1 VFRLTPVKLTNVISI
16 NHRLIAQFIN
26 FHMPAAPPAHKNY
39 PCNPIINGP
48 ISMKRTI
55 KYYRLIWLRHDLPA
69 GLSVFL
75 VALPLCLGIALA
87 SGAPIYAG
95 LLSGIIG
102 GIVVALISGSPLAV
116 SGPAAG
122 LTTLVS
128 ASIISLGDYRIFLLA
143 VIVAGLFQLVLGL
156 LKFGAI
162 ANYFPSSVIKGMLA
176 AIGILLISK
185 QIPLALGYDQPDFWT
200 NGFVGLFSSGNF
212 AGRLQNFNHH
222 INTGTILITAVSLLV
237 LILLQLPAAK
247 KLKTIPAPLLAVIAG
262 IITNIILI
270 NTSTSFSLNQT
281 QLVNIPSNI
290 FADISFPDFAK
301 FFSTAEIWKD
311 GLMIG
316 LLATL
321 ETLLCIE
328 AIDKLDKRNRITP
341 VNRELIAQGIGNMC
355 CGLLGAIPMT
365 AVVVRGAAN
374 VDAGGRTKLS
384 AFTHG
389 VFLLLAVL
397 LVPFLLNKIPYA
409 SLAAILLI
417 TGYNLAKPKLFR
429 NMWSLGRKQF
439 LPFIITIL
447 VILSTDLLIG
457 VCIGLIIAVYFIV
470 QNNFRA
476 EYKISN
482 KTSNGIETDYI
493 KLNSNVTFLNKVK
506 LRKALD
512 DVPEYSVLTIDGSEC
527 NFIDHDILE
536 IISEYEGKAHER
548 HIELH
553 LIKIEKVNVTAIH

>member
-1 VFRLTPVKLTNVISI
+1 
-16 NHRLIAQFIN
+16 
-26 FHMPAAPPAHKNY
+26 
-39 PCNPIINGP
+39 
-48 ISMKRTI
+48 MKRTI

-87 SGAPIYAG
+87 SGAPLYAG
-95 LLSGIIG
+95 LLSGMIG
-102 GIVVALISGSPLAV
+102 GLVVAWLSGSQLAV

-122 LTTLVS
+122 LTTLVA

-143 VIVAGLFQLVLGL
+143 VMIAGMFQLLLGLF
-156 LKFGAI
+156 KFGAI

-185 QIPLALGYDQPDFWT
+185 QIPLALGYDQPDFWAS
-200 NGFVGLFSSGNF
+200 GFLKLFSSGNF
-212 AGRLQNFNHH
+212 FGNFSTFNHQV
-222 INTGTILITAVSLLV
+222 TRGAILITVISLAILV
-237 LILLQLPAAK
+237 ILQQPFSK
-247 KLKTIPAPLLAVIAG
+247 KLKVIPAPLLVVVIG
-262 IITNIILI
+262 IITNILFT
-270 NTSTSFSLNQT
+270 NAASQFSLKPT
-281 QLVNIPSNI
+281 QLVNIPANI
-290 FADISFPDFAK
+290 FANLSFPDFSK
-301 FFSTAEIWKD
+301 LFSNVEIWKD
-311 GLMIG
+311 GLIIG
-316 LLATL
+316 VLATL

-328 AIDKLDKRNRITP
+328 AVDKLDKRNRITP
-341 VNRELIAQGIGNMC
+341 VNRELVAQGIGNMC

-389 VFLLLAVL
+389 IFLLLAVL

-409 SLAAILLI
+409 SLAAILLV

-429 NMWSLGRKQF
+429 NMWSLGWKQF
-439 LPFIITIL
+439 IPFLITII

-457 VCIGLIIAVYFIV
+457 VSIGLLISVYFIV
-470 QNNFRA
+470 QNNFKA
-476 EYKISN
+476 EYKV
-482 KTSNGIETDYI
+482 TRTQHNGIETEYI

-512 DVPEYSVLTIDGSEC
+512 EVPEYSVLTIDGSEC
-527 NFIDHDILE
+527 NFIDYDILE
-536 IISEYEGKAHER
+536 IISEYQTKAHDR
-548 HIELH
+548 HIELNMKG
-553 LIKIEKVNVTAIH
+553 IKKVNVTAVH